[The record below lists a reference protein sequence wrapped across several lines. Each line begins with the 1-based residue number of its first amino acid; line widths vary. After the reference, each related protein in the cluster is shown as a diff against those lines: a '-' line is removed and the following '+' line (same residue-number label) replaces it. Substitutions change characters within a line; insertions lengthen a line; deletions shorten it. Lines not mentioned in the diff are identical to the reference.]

1 MDTNAIRIGEFLI
14 SVLNNGKVL
23 ISNDDGEGGEFSA
36 EKFEEMV
43 SKFFWDNF

>member
-1 MDTNAIRIGEFLI
+1 MDTNSIRIGEFTLTVM
-14 SVLNNGKVL
+14 SDGKFW